1 MRSRLGFV
9 EIGCIGVE
17 PQVHLNG
24 SVPTFCVCMCCS
36 VVEEMVDAEGD
47 VFLVLV
53 EREDTMELM
62 DVCIVLSMVCA

>member
-1 MRSRLGFV
+1 
-9 EIGCIGVE
+9 
-17 PQVHLNG
+17 
-24 SVPTFCVCMCCS
+24 MCCS